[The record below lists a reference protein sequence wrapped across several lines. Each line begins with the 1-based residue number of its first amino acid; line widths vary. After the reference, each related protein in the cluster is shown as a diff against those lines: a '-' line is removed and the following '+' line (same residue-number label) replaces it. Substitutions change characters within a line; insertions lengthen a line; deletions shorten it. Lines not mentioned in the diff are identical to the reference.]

1 MMDTVYVP
9 VEANSVT
16 ARAVIPSDADTT
28 NGYYLAYEV
37 SVGEGGGF
45 TGISWCL
52 DATNDP
58 FQGYSGITNAQ
69 DIVDYY
75 NAHGNLND
83 IFATWLSRVGERQVS
98 AFCSGLMDN
107 DAYYY
112 AGCITMTSKH

>member
-28 NGYYLAYEV
+28 SGYYLTYEV
-37 SVGEGGGF
+37 SAGEGGGF

-52 DATNDP
+52 DEPGNP
-58 FQGYSGITNAQ
+58 FQGYSGITTEQ
-69 DIVDYY
+69 DIVNHY
-75 NAHGNLND
+75 NRHGNLND
-83 IFATWLSRVGERQVS
+83 IFATWMERVGERGVS
-98 AFCSGLMDN
+98 SFCNTLIGN

-112 AGCITMTSKH
+112 AGCITMLH